1 MRKIWI
7 ALFFMLTTFLGT
19 SNLVLAEE
27 TKSKITKV
35 MLFADPREAETSC
48 GCAEIIRL
56 ARESKNG
63 QNVTFE
69 EVDIRKISDKYKK
82 YKVMVSPTVIFLG
95 KNDSI
100 INRFQGEGS
109 GVIKKLR
116 HAIKKIVK
124 K

>member
-1 MRKIWI
+1 MKKVWI
-7 ALFFMLTTFLGT
+7 ALLLLLTTFMGT
-19 SNLVLAEE
+19 SSLVYANE
-27 TKSKITKV
+27 KVTKV

-63 QNVTFE
+63 KNVSFE

-82 YKVMVSPTVIFLG
+82 YKIMVSPTVIFLG
-95 KNDSI
+95 QNDSV

-116 HAIKKIVK
+116 HAIKQIVK